1 MKKSTKI
8 HAISLAIA
16 SIALLSATSASAYSV
31 TVGGVNPANGSGL
44 HTAVAGAV
52 ETTFDS
58 GVLPANYT
66 GGAVVTGSLS
76 NHYATPPNDKTAFLT
91 AGPDSPIQSSPVTIS
106 LSAMSKYFGYF
117 GGSPDS
123 FNSVELWRDGAKIT
137 SFTGAYLAGVAGFT
151 ANGNQSVGAYWNI
164 WASNAAEYFNQVK
177 FVSSSIAFE
186 TDNHAVSSVPLP
198 ASLPLLLSGLGVLGF
213 ARRKKQT
220 EI

>member
-16 SIALLSATSASAYSV
+16 SVALLSATSASAYSV
-31 TVGGVNPANGSGL
+31 TVGGVNPANGTGL

-58 GVLPANYT
+58 GILPANYT
-66 GGAVVTGSLS
+66 GGAVVAGSLT
-76 NHYATPPNDKTAFLT
+76 NHYASPPNDKTAFLT
-91 AGPDSPIQSSPVTIS
+91 AGPDSPIQSSPITIS
-106 LSAMSKYFGYF
+106 LSAMSKYFGFY

-123 FNSVELWRDGAKIT
+123 YNSVQLWRDGVELV
-137 SFTGAYLAGVAGFT
+137 SFSGTYLASIAGVAP
-151 ANGNQSVGAYWNI
+151 NGNQGVGAYWNI
-164 WASNAAEYFNQVK
+164 WATNASQYFNEVK
-177 FVSSSIAFE
+177 FLSTSNAFE